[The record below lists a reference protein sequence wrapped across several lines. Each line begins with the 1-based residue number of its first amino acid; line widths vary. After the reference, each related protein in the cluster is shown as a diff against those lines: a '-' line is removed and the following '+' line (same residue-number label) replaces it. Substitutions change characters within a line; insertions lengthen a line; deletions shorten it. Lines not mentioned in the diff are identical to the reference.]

1 MSHISEEWRQGV
13 LMRKLTV
20 LLPMAL
26 FVVFVSAAFSQSLA
40 DLAKKEK
47 ERRAGIKN
55 DRVITEEEAAKY
67 RSEPVK
73 PATIPDQSSAEADS
87 TDKKNDAESAAASG
101 KPESDEPT
109 DFQGRPESFWRKTM
123 VEARQKVKDLE
134 TEANV
139 LQLKRNQLQNDF
151 YAADSGFHQQ
161 DIQRDIQKTIYEQD
175 MNKENLKKAKDEL
188 QDLIKEA
195 RSSGALPGW
204 IEGR

>member
-1 MSHISEEWRQGV
+1 
-13 LMRKLTV
+13 MRKLTV

-26 FVVFVSAAFSQSLA
+26 FVVFVSTVFSQSLG
-40 DLAKKEK
+40 DLAEKEK

-55 DRVITEEEAAKY
+55 DRVITDEEAAKY
-67 RSEPVK
+67 RSTPSKTEPLSGQ
-73 PATIPDQSSAEADS
+73 PSAEADS
-87 TDKKNDAESAAASG
+87 ADKESDTESAAESD
-101 KPESDEPT
+101 KPESDEAT

-123 VEARQKVKDLE
+123 AEARQKVKDLE
-134 TEANV
+134 IEANV

-151 YAADSGFHQQ
+151 YAVDSGFQQQ

-175 MNKENLKKAKDEL
+175 MNKKNLEQAHKEL
-188 QDLIKEA
+188 NDLIKDA